1 MVSIVYVQFNWGFE
15 VQPSYISLVQLFI
28 GTLLHFFFLLHRYSL
43 QLVSYT
49 PMLLLVALYFIVPE
63 SSRWLIAQGKNE
75 EAKENLSRRAS
86 FNK

>member
-1 MVSIVYVQFNWGFE
+1 MFNLNGVLKFNQAMHLWFN
-15 VQPSYISLVQLFI
+15 F
-28 GTLLHFFFLLHRYSL
+28 LLGHRHIFFLLHRYSL

>member
-1 MVSIVYVQFNWGFE
+1 MKMVEFYLGLASRETDLRMGLSALI
-15 VQPSYISLVQLFI
+15 LV
-28 GTLLHFFFLLHRYSL
+28 
-43 QLVSYT
+43 
-49 PMLLLVALYFIVPE
+49 LLLVALYFIVPE